1 LALPLS
7 SSIKDLVSEQ
17 DQISLDD
24 FFEFVQSATSQVKL
38 SQFAQLYLFIQASQ
52 SGSDPTLSTQAL
64 ITHCASVRGIHQD
77 ETPKQKVAEKDDKTL
92 TQDIIQRNMKN
103 SL

>member
-1 LALPLS
+1 MS
-7 SSIKDLVSEQ
+7 GQ

-24 FFEFVQSATSQVKL
+24 FFEFIQTASSKVKL
-38 SQFAQLYLFIQASQ
+38 SQFAQIYLFIQASQ
-52 SGSDPTLSTQAL
+52 PASDPTLSTQAL
-64 ITHCASVRGIHQD
+64 ITHCASIRGIHQD
-77 ETPKQKVAEKDDKTL
+77 EAPKQKTSETVDKTL